1 MTVAVVARLRA
12 AGCVAAEE
20 EATELLDGAPDA
32 VTLEAR
38 LRRREQGEPLAW
50 VTGRT
55 RFCGRSVRVAPGVY
69 VPRPHTETLARR
81 AAAVLPLHGRA
92 LDLCTGT
99 GAVAVHLMRERPA
112 ARVVGLDI
120 DERAAD
126 CARPNGVLT
135 GVGDAGAPPLRG
147 PFDVVTMVPP
157 YVPTTDLRF
166 LARDVQRYEPRRALD
181 GGPRG
186 LDVIERALTACRP
199 LLRPGGWFFTELGG
213 DQHETLRPVLAA
225 TGFVIEEVLRD
236 HDGDLRG
243 IACRYD
249 VAAKAAPSL
258 PRSILAWSPLGA
270 RRQA

>member
-1 MTVAVVARLRA
+1 WPGNRRGREPRGPPYREGQRGTHGRPHQPSLPRSRQPPLPAHRLRAAGDERLPVHPGRMTVAVVARLRA

-55 RFCGRSVRVAPGVY
+55 RFCGRSVRVAAGVY

-147 PFDVVTMVPP
+147 PFVVVTMVPP

-166 LARDVQRYEPRRALD
+166 LARDVQDYEPRRALD

-199 LLRPGGWFFTELGG
+199 LLRPGGWF
-213 DQHETLRPVLAA
+213 
-225 TGFVIEEVLRD
+225 
-236 HDGDLRG
+236 
-243 IACRYD
+243 
-249 VAAKAAPSL
+249 
-258 PRSILAWSPLGA
+258 
-270 RRQA
+270 